1 MDISRL
7 KSLRAGN
14 KAAVT
19 KVFKKLEEA
28 IGDSEIDTEEVS
40 ELLEA
45 IEKKKETLASID
57 EQILNAVESEDI
69 TNEILEKDEYYLNL
83 EGVKRVTTDK
93 TRPINTTD
101 KSLNSNRKKQCAY
114 CDGNHWPNECKDVI
128 DHDKRVAIIKEKRLC
143 FNCLL
148 NQLKITYKPP
158 LRRKKNNKYV
168 TKLPWRENAPELPTN
183 EDIAKRR
190 TESVIRR
197 LKKDPE
203 MFRKYGEIITDQE
216 QRGFIEKVYDE
227 STCTNKVHY
236 IPHHPVKKDSV
247 TTPIRIVYNCSCR
260 ANDSSPCLNDCLAT
274 YPPIMTDLTEILVR
288 FRMYK
293 YAVTADIEKAF
304 LHIELDV
311 DDRDVTRFYWL
322 ENPMDTESRL
332 ITYRFKVVLFG
343 ATCSP
348 FMLSATLMKH
358 FRDNP
363 STTSTELQR
372 NVYVDNVLTSFTDK
386 QSLLKFYTESRKLLS
401 EAGFNLRSWNS
412 NSTELQN
419 VAGRDKIG
427 DNDDI
432 VKILGMRWDRES
444 DDLKFQQIEFMEKD
458 KMITKQNAE
467 WNYCPT
473 DDNPADYLTRGIY
486 AKHLYNNSLW
496 MNGPQWILN
505 RENWPTWTRKIED
518 CSTMV
523 TVSDDNTDDES
534 TNASTQTIS
543 CINGYL
549 STH

>member
-1 MDISRL
+1 MQLQRIL
-7 KSLRAGN
+7 K
-14 KAAVT
+14 
-19 KVFKKLEEA
+19 
-28 IGDSEIDTEEVS
+28 
-40 ELLEA
+40 
-45 IEKKKETLASID
+45 
-57 EQILNAVESEDI
+57 
-69 TNEILEKDEYYLNL
+69 
-83 EGVKRVTTDK
+83 
-93 TRPINTTD
+93 
-101 KSLNSNRKKQCAY
+101 
-114 CDGNHWPNECKDVI
+114 
-128 DHDKRVAIIKEKRLC
+128 
-143 FNCLL
+143 
-148 NQLKITYKPP
+148 
-158 LRRKKNNKYV
+158 
-168 TKLPWRENAPELPTN
+168 
-183 EDIAKRR
+183 
-190 TESVIRR
+190 
-197 LKKDPE
+197 
-203 MFRKYGEIITDQE
+203 
-216 QRGFIEKVYDE
+216 
-227 STCTNKVHY
+227 
-236 IPHHPVKKDSV
+236 
-247 TTPIRIVYNCSCR
+247 
-260 ANDSSPCLNDCLAT
+260 
-274 YPPIMTDLTEILVR
+274 
-288 FRMYK
+288 
-293 YAVTADIEKAF
+293 KAF

-458 KMITKQNAE
+458 KMITKH
-467 WNYCPT
+467 
-473 DDNPADYLTRGIY
+473 DNPADYLTRGIY

-543 CINGYL
+543 CIDIQRYRSLEKAIRVTAYVLRFIQNLRNSKDKRSIGFISVEERCKAL
-549 STH
+549 KVLIVTVQQETFKDEIESLNSSSQKKVPLNISWLAKKKGASSSSNATNSWHNMVSTQLVGTDVTASRETDVFLYTITQRRCKTEDRCDLLLRKMYQELDTSTTS

>member
-28 IGDSEIDTEEVS
+28 IGDSQIDTEEVS
-40 ELLEA
+40 TLLEA
-45 IEKKKETLASID
+45 IEKKKKTLASID

-69 TNEILEKDEYYLNL
+69 TNEILETDEYYLDL

-101 KSLNSNRKKQCAY
+101 KSFNSNRKKQCAY

-143 FNCLL
+143 FNCLVCHKQEECDL
-148 NQLKITYKPP
+148 EKFWKLESLGIDAKEQNDPDLAESIENYLQTSIT
-158 LRRKKNNKYV
+158 KKNNKYV

-473 DDNPADYLTRGIY
+473 DDNPADYLTRGI
-486 AKHLYNNSLW
+486 L
-496 MNGPQWILN
+496 
-505 RENWPTWTRKIED
+505 R
-518 CSTMV
+518 
-523 TVSDDNTDDES
+523 
-534 TNASTQTIS
+534 
-543 CINGYL
+543 
-549 STH
+549 

>member
-1 MDISRL
+1 MNILVCHKQEECDL
-7 KSLRAGN
+7 EK
-14 KAAVT
+14 
-19 KVFKKLEEA
+19 FWKLESL
-28 IGDSEIDTEEVS
+28 GIDAKEQNDPDLAES
-40 ELLEA
+40 
-45 IEKKKETLASID
+45 IENYLQTSI
-57 EQILNAVESEDI
+57 
-69 TNEILEKDEYYLNL
+69 T
-83 EGVKRVTTDK
+83 
-93 TRPINTTD
+93 
-101 KSLNSNRKKQCAY
+101 
-114 CDGNHWPNECKDVI
+114 
-128 DHDKRVAIIKEKRLC
+128 
-143 FNCLL
+143 
-148 NQLKITYKPP
+148 
-158 LRRKKNNKYV
+158 KKNDKYI

-543 CINGYL
+543 CIDIQRYRSLEKAIRVTAYVLRFIQNLRNSKDKRSIGFISVEERCKAL
-549 STH
+549 KVLIVTVQQETFKDEIESLNSLKA

>member
-28 IGDSEIDTEEVS
+28 IGDSQIDTEEVS
-40 ELLEA
+40 TLLEA
-45 IEKKKETLASID
+45 IEKKKKTLASID

-69 TNEILEKDEYYLNL
+69 TNEILETDEYYLDL

-101 KSLNSNRKKQCAY
+101 KSLNSNRKKQCTY

-128 DHDKRVAIIKEKRLC
+128 DHDKRVAIIKEK
-143 FNCLL
+143 
-148 NQLKITYKPP
+148 
-158 LRRKKNNKYV
+158 
-168 TKLPWRENAPELPTN
+168 RENAPELPTN

-216 QRGFIEKVYDE
+216 QRGFIEKLQQ
-227 STCTNKVHY
+227 
-236 IPHHPVKKDSV
+236 ILKKH
-247 TTPIRIVYNCSCR
+247 
-260 ANDSSPCLNDCLAT
+260 
-274 YPPIMTDLTEILVR
+274 
-288 FRMYK
+288 
-293 YAVTADIEKAF
+293 F

-363 STTSTELQR
+363 STTSRELTE
-372 NVYVDNVLTSFTDK
+372 
-386 QSLLKFYTESRKLLS
+386 
-401 EAGFNLRSWNS
+401 
-412 NSTELQN
+412 
-419 VAGRDKIG
+419 
-427 DNDDI
+427 
-432 VKILGMRWDRES
+432 
-444 DDLKFQQIEFMEKD
+444 
-458 KMITKQNAE
+458 NAE

-473 DDNPADYLTRGIY
+473 DDNPADYLLEFT
-486 AKHLYNNSLW
+486 LNNL
-496 MNGPQWILN
+496 
-505 RENWPTWTRKIED
+505 
-518 CSTMV
+518 
-523 TVSDDNTDDES
+523 
-534 TNASTQTIS
+534 
-543 CINGYL
+543 
-549 STH
+549 